1 MFKNNIKFRKLL
13 LDDYNSV
20 LKLLYEVEWTGFPNI
35 NDQDQFVKFLN
46 NIDRSVV
53 AVEGSRI
60 VGFASALCNDLSIG
74 YVTML
79 AVSPNKQGQGIGS
92 KLLRTLTGNDPNI
105 KWVLFSLPK
114 NFAFWEK
121 QGFVFNRMLV
131 KPRAFNKSFHK
142 PTDLP
147 EKKTIKKLIIN
158 YGNRIYRFNICQ
170 FHIFIKKIVNQTLR
184 LQLFYI
190 CIDIFASI

>member
-60 VGFASALCNDLSIG
+60 VGFASALYND
-74 YVTML
+74 
-79 AVSPNKQGQGIGS
+79 
-92 KLLRTLTGNDPNI
+92 
-105 KWVLFSLPK
+105 
-114 NFAFWEK
+114 
-121 QGFVFNRMLV
+121 
-131 KPRAFNKSFHK
+131 
-142 PTDLP
+142 
-147 EKKTIKKLIIN
+147 
-158 YGNRIYRFNICQ
+158 
-170 FHIFIKKIVNQTLR
+170 
-184 LQLFYI
+184 
-190 CIDIFASI
+190 